1 RYVTDVNGNGSHMIY
16 DGEDV
21 SGMLSLYQGMS
32 SGSSNSSNNAFPS
45 LNHSYIDAT
54 GAGGGSSPTFQFPK
68 GTEEYYQKNYPA
80 FYDFVKNL
88 LPNIV
93 KDPNFLQAF
102 MDITGM
108 SQEEVIKAFTY
119 GQGPTLHD
127 WDVEF
132 SNGQYDYAMSH
143 HKDDLNNISISNM
156 VLNWFEKA
164 NKDPKSVEGITN
176 LFLMSGIIGH
186 EGAHWGNNV
195 KGPGEAMNNFINNF
209 NGEHGEA
216 FEYRVFK
223 NDFKGVEPAKGHLQM
238 GQIDSIPY
246 NLTQYIKIHFN
257 TLSKIFN
264 H

>member
-1 RYVTDVNGNGSHMIY
+1 MQSKTDKLSFFRKTGDGS
-16 DGEDV
+16 GR
-21 SGMLSLYQGMS
+21 
-32 SGSSNSSNNAFPS
+32 GSSMGPN
-45 LNHSYIDAT
+45 
-54 GAGGGSSPTFQFPK
+54 FQFPK
-68 GTEEYYQKNYPA
+68 GQEEYYQKNYPA
-80 FYDFVKNL
+80 FYNFVKNQ

-93 KDPNFLQAF
+93 NDPNFLQAF

-132 SNGQYDYAMSH
+132 SNAQYDYAMSN
-143 HKDDLNNISISNM
+143 HKGDLNSISISNT

-164 NKDPKSVEGITN
+164 NRDTNSLEGITN
-176 LFLMSGIIGH
+176 LFLMSGLIGH

-195 KGPGEAMNNFINNF
+195 KGPTSAMSNFIKNF

-223 NDFKGVEPAKGHLQM
+223 NDFRGVSPANGHLQF
-238 GQIDSIPY
+238 GQIDSIPS
-246 NLTQYIKIHFN
+246 NLTEYVKGISIHYLKYLN
-257 TLSKIFN
+257 KS
-264 H
+264 

>member
-1 RYVTDVNGNGSHMIY
+1 
-16 DGEDV
+16 
-21 SGMLSLYQGMS
+21 
-32 SGSSNSSNNAFPS
+32 
-45 LNHSYIDAT
+45 
-54 GAGGGSSPTFQFPK
+54 
-68 GTEEYYQKNYPA
+68 
-80 FYDFVKNL
+80 
-88 LPNIV
+88 
-93 KDPNFLQAF
+93 
-102 MDITGM
+102 M
-108 SQEEVIKAFTY
+108 SQEEVTKAFTY

-132 SNGQYDYAMSH
+132 SNGQYDYTMSH
-143 HKDDLNNISISNM
+143 HKDDLNSISISNT
-156 VLNWFEKA
+156 VLTWFEKA

-176 LFLMSGIIGH
+176 LFLMSGLIGH
-186 EGAHWGNNV
+186 EGAHWGHNI

-238 GQIDSIPY
+238 GQIGATSY